1 MAETGFTVH
10 KRTRLSLYA
19 AIWFLSTITFAA
31 LGITYLHVP
40 KFYRLAKDGMSIEG
54 WVVAKEPLNHQT
66 VRYSY
71 VIGTQTNHGAGNAG
85 NGNPPFD
92 QLNIGDPVRVS
103 FNPNSPS
110 ESYLGDPTSELSSL
124 TRGVILIAL
133 FPTVVVFAYSIKRRK
148 KR

>member
-1 MAETGFTVH
+1 MGGFLEQR
-10 KRTRLSLYA
+10 RTKNMLYT
-19 AIWFLSTITFAA
+19 AIWLLSSAGFAA
-31 LGITYLHVP
+31 FGITYLNVP

-133 FPTVVVFAYSIKRRK
+133 FPTVVVFAYSIQRRK